1 LRWIHTLACHA
12 IGYTKMIG
20 WHYLSKLLS
29 LSRYTKVIPG
39 NDTIDRYPLCAS
51 GAVKILCVT
60 PKVWGEIYKSVEVFR
75 RLIKGPAPRK
85 VLEQAPRT
93 KAKGVLKNECHAAY
107 EPTQAICCNDADW
120 RRWIRV
126 KEWFNE
132 YPTETAEKTNGSN
145 EKGHIIELLRS

>member
-1 LRWIHTLACHA
+1 MHHR
-12 IGYTKMIG
+12 
-20 WHYLSKLLS
+20 
-29 LSRYTKVIPG
+29 G

-51 GAVKILCVT
+51 GAVKILCIT
-60 PKVWGEIYKSVEVFR
+60 PSVWSEIHQNFEAFR

-93 KAKGVLKNECHAAY
+93 KAKGVAKNECQAAY
-107 EPTQAICCNDADW
+107 EPTNAIRCNDAEH
-120 RRWIRV
+120 RRWVRV

-132 YPTETAEKTNGSN
+132 YPSETTGKINGSN

>member
-1 LRWIHTLACHA
+1 
-12 IGYTKMIG
+12 M
-20 WHYLSKLLS
+20 S
-29 LSRYTKVIPG
+29 G

-51 GAVKILCVT
+51 GAVKILCIT
-60 PKVWGEIYKSVEVFR
+60 PKVWGEIYKAFESFR

-93 KAKGVLKNECHAAY
+93 RSKGVSKKQGQAAY
-107 EPTQAICCNDADW
+107 EPTNAIRCNDADH
-120 RRWIRV
+120 RRWVRV

-132 YPTETAEKTNGSN
+132 LQETENNHREN